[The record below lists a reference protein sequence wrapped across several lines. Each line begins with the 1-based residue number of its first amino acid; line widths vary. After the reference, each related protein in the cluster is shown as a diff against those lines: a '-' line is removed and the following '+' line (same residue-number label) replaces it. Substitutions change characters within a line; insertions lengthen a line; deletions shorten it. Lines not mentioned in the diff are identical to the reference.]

1 MLFICCTAEDFPRR
15 IAFAYLMAVSK
26 ELDKVHISAD
36 ILYRGGSA
44 LPQASQIVRTLTVCL
59 TVISPKN

>member
-1 MLFICCTAEDFPRR
+1 MLFVCCTPEDFPRR

-44 LPQASQIVRTLTVCL
+44 LPQASQIVRTLTVRGA
-59 TVISPKN
+59 VSVPRR